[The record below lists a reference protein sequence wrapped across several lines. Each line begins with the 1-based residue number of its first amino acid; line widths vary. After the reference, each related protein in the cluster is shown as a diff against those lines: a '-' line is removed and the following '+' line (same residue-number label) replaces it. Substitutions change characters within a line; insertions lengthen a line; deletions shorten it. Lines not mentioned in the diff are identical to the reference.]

1 MAKTIKLNANEILL
15 REGANSTN
23 MYLVLSG
30 QLLVTKKRGTDD
42 VVLGHIY
49 SKELVG
55 ELSFLDKEPRSATV
69 KAVTECELMEIPQDT
84 FEKIFTDQPRWL
96 EILYLTLAER
106 LRKADARIKI

>member
-1 MAKTIKLNANEILL
+1 
-15 REGANSTN
+15 

-30 QLLVTKKRGTDD
+30 QLIVTKKRGNDD

-49 SKELVG
+49 AKELVG
-55 ELSFLDKEPRSATV
+55 EISFLDKEPRSATV
-69 KAVTECELMEIPQDT
+69 KAVSECELMEVPQDT
-84 FEKIFTDQPRWL
+84 FEKIFNDQPRWL